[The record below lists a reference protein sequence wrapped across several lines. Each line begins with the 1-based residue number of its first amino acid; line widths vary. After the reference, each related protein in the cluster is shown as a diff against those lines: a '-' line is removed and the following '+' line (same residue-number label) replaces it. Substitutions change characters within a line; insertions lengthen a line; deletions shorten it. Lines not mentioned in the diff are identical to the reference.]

1 MGGSLSRDDDT
12 APIPVVVEPPRA
24 RHAAPPPHHGAGWWA
39 LRIARETA
47 IVLAIALLASIV
59 IRLVLAQPMYV
70 PDAAMSNTLQ
80 PGDRVL
86 VAKGLSAVTGRS
98 RGDVVAFAD
107 PGGWSQVEVPSAG
120 IGDRMLAFL
129 GLAPATSG
137 DALVMRVI
145 AVGGDRIECCNAD
158 GRIVLNGVPL
168 AESYLPPGMPT
179 DQVTF
184 EVTVPQDAVFVM
196 GDDRVNARDSRY
208 HLDTD
213 SGAVP
218 TSRLL
223 GRAVLVLWPLG
234 HLQALT
240 TPAEFSDVP
249 EPTASP

>member
-1 MGGSLSRDDDT
+1 MGGSLSRNDDT

-39 LRIARETA
+39 IRIARETG

-70 PDAAMSNTLQ
+70 PDAAMSDTLR

-86 VAKGLSAVTGRS
+86 VAKGLSAVTGLS

-107 PGGWSQVEVPSAG
+107 PGGWSALEVPPAS
-120 IGDRMLAFL
+120 IGDRILASL
-129 GLAPATSG
+129 GLAPVTSG

-145 AVGGDRIECCNAD
+145 AAGGDRVACCNAQ
-158 GRIVLNGVPL
+158 GRIVLNGMPL
-168 AESYLPPGMPT
+168 EESYLPPGMPT

-184 EVTVPQDAVFVM
+184 DVTVPEDAVFVM
-196 GDDRVNARDSRY
+196 GDDRVNSRDSRY
-208 HLDTD
+208 HLDVD

-218 TSRLL
+218 TSGLV

-240 TPAEFSDVP
+240 TPAEFADVP
-249 EPTASP
+249 EPPASP

>member
-1 MGGSLSRDDDT
+1 MGGSMTRNDDT
-12 APIPVVVEPPRA
+12 APIPVVVESPRA

-39 LRIARETA
+39 MRIARETG

-70 PDAAMSNTLQ
+70 PDAAMADTLQ

-86 VAKGLSAVTGRS
+86 VAKGLSAVTGLS

-107 PGGWSQVEVPSAG
+107 PGGWSDLPAPSVG
-120 IGDRMLAFL
+120 IGDRILAFL

-137 DALVMRVI
+137 EEMVMRVI
-145 AVGGDRIECCNAD
+145 AVGGDRIACCNAD
-158 GRIVLNGVPL
+158 GRIVLNGMPL
-168 AESYLPPGMPT
+168 AEAYLPVGMPT
-179 DQVTF
+179 DQVAF
-184 EVTVPQDAVFVM
+184 EVTVPEDAVFVL

-208 HLDTD
+208 HLDAD

-218 TSRLL
+218 TSRLF
-223 GRAVLVLWPLG
+223 GRAILVLWPLG

-240 TPAEFSDVP
+240 TPAEFADVP
-249 EPTASP
+249 EPTVAP